1 MATTDVDI
9 CNLALFRVRAKEIG
23 SLLERSAQAEKCRI
37 FYPQAR
43 DSVLSSVDWSFA
55 KTVKTL
61 QLKSEKPQEWLY
73 GYGEPID
80 SLKILYLLPAE
91 SSENESIYTA
101 SQSIYG
107 TQEKPVIQFE
117 MLTGDNGQSVIATNQ
132 ATARVAYTKAVT
144 DVRLFGALCVE
155 AISWKLAIDLAIPLG
170 GDAGKSYRDDAKVA
184 YRENLDIAD
193 AQLKNQAQ
201 NRLRQQTPRAVQAR
215 SGIRSSYSR

>member
-23 SLLERSAQAEKCRI
+23 ALDERSAQAEKCRI

-55 KTVKTL
+55 KAIKPL
-61 QLKSEKPQEWLY
+61 QLMVDKPAEWLY

-80 SLKILYLLPAE
+80 SLKILYLLPEAE
-91 SSENESIYTA
+91 NTDTYNTGQSVRTSSE
-101 SQSIYG
+101 
-107 TQEKPVIQFE
+107 KRVIQFE
-117 MLTGDNGQSVIATNQ
+117 LLTGDNGQSVIATNE
-132 ATARVAYTKAVT
+132 ATARVAYTRAVT

-155 AISWKLAIDLAIPLG
+155 AIAWKLAIDLSIPLG
-170 GDAGKSYRDDAKVA
+170 GDAGKSYRKDAQLA
-184 YRENLDIAD
+184 YRENIDIAD

-201 NRLRQQTPRAVQAR
+201 NRLRQQLPRSVQAR
-215 SGIRSSYSR
+215 SGSYSRLNR